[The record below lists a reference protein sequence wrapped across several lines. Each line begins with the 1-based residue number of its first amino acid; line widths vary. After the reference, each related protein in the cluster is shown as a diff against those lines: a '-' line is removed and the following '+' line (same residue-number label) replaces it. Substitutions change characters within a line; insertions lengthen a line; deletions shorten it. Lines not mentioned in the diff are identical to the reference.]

1 MSDQRCHSRARQ
13 IKIMLANLAA
23 SLFGLSCFALAGPAQ
38 AAPAQ
43 AAPAQAADG
52 AAYFRIG
59 TGSIA
64 GTYFPMG
71 EALAAILSQ
80 PAGAPP
86 CDPGG
91 RCGVPGLI
99 ATAQATE
106 GSVANVERV
115 NSGEL
120 EAALAQATIVDAAFR
135 GQRPF
140 KKSYKASNLRVL
152 ANLYPESVHL
162 IVARGSRVRDVPDL
176 KARRVSID
184 LALSGTAADSNLI
197 LKAYGLKSRDMN
209 LVEDSPVRAADMLA
223 QGKIDAFFFISGYPA
238 PLVSDLADRAGIDLL
253 SIKGAAAKKLLKNN
267 PFFAAST
274 IPAGTYKG
282 IGATETIQ
290 VGAQLIVNAKISND
304 LAYAI
309 CAKLY
314 DAANRPALLKRHPR
328 AQSIQ
333 LDSALNGVTI
343 PLHPGAERFYRE
355 KGLIK

>member
-1 MSDQRCHSRARQ
+1 MFNLRSYLLPA
-13 IKIMLANLAA
+13 LAA
-23 SLFGLSCFALAGPAQ
+23 IFAAGLIMGFAGTDPVRAG
-38 AAPAQ
+38 
-43 AAPAQAADG
+43 PAQAADG
-52 AAYFRIG
+52 ANYFRIG

-80 PAGAPP
+80 PVGAPP

-106 GSVANVERV
+106 GSIANVERV

-120 EAALAQATIVDAAFR
+120 EAALAQATIVDAALK
-135 GQRPF
+135 GLRPF
-140 KKSYKASNLRVL
+140 DKGHKAANLRAL

-162 IVARGSRVRDVPDL
+162 VIARGSRVRDVPDL
-176 KARRVSID
+176 KTRRVSID

-197 LKAYGLKSRDMN
+197 LKAYGLRRQD
-209 LVEDSPVRAADMLA
+209 LTVVEDSPVRAADMLA
-223 QGKIDAFFFISGYPA
+223 QGKIDAFFFIGGYPA
-238 PLVSDLADRAGIDLL
+238 PLVSDLAERASIDLL
-253 SIKGAAAKKLLKNN
+253 AIRGPSAKKLIKEN
-267 PFFAAST
+267 PFYSPGT
-274 IPAGTYKG
+274 IPAGAYRG

-290 VGAQLIVNAKISND
+290 VGAQLIVNAKVPD
-304 LAYAI
+304 ELVYAI
-309 CAKLY
+309 CAKLF
-314 DAANRPALLKRHPR
+314 DAANRPALIQRHPKGEFIR
-328 AQSIQ
+328 
-333 LDSALNGVTI
+333 LENALTGVTI